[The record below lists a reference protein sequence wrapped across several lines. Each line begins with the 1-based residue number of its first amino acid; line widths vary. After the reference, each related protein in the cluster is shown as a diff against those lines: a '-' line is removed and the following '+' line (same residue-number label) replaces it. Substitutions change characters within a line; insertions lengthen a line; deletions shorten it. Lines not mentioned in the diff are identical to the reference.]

1 MIGRVDNVLFCV
13 CDDTDANYIHDKMKE
28 LELSKSQLF
37 QITDTQ
43 TQFMKSMLTNVNS
56 SLIEIENKQ
65 GSLVDGHNY
74 LLNGTNVMEM
84 EVGVLKFQ
92 NALTERI
99 ALLNVILTR
108 YAYETE
114 KLANIINS
122 SLLGYVHPSVLDVEK
137 LNRQLK

>member
-1 MIGRVDNVLFCV
+1 MVGLVANVLFCV
-13 CDDTDANYIHDKMKE
+13 CDDTDANYFHDKIKE

-74 LLNGTNVMEM
+74 LLNVTNVMEM
-84 EVGVLKFQ
+84 GVGVQKFQ
-92 NALTERI
+92 NALSERI
-99 ALLNVILTR
+99 ALLNIILT
-108 YAYETE
+108 
-114 KLANIINS
+114 
-122 SLLGYVHPSVLDVEK
+122 
-137 LNRQLK
+137 Q